1 MLVKYVYSWEEEL
14 GLAIVTIHEN
24 GMTFVGT
31 AKCHEQDQDMK
42 SEKVG
47 TFIALNRAQIK
58 HLTYIIN
65 KELKPQLKAIET
77 MYNEMA
83 QCKNFNPKSFEARR
97 MRKKM
102 YEIKDDIAELNEFKQ
117 FKITETAEY
126 IKVKEDFYQKAR
138 KHRGLVKEG

>member
-1 MLVKYVYSWEEEL
+1 MSVKYVYSWEEEL

>member
-1 MLVKYVYSWEEEL
+1 MSVKYVYSWEEEL

-65 KELKPQLKAIET
+65 KELKPQLKAIGT

-117 FKITETAEY
+117 FKINETAEY
-126 IKVKEDFYQKAR
+126 IKVKEDFYQKTR
-138 KHRGLVKEG
+138 KHRGLVKED

>member
-1 MLVKYVYSWEEEL
+1 MSVKYVYSWEEEL

-65 KELKPQLKAIET
+65 KELKPQLKAIESL
-77 MYNEMA
+77 YNEMT
-83 QCKNFNPKSFEARR
+83 QCKKFNPKSFEARR
-97 MRKKM
+97 IRKKM
-102 YEIKDDIAELNEFKQ
+102 HEIKADIAELDDFRKFKLQ
-117 FKITETAEY
+117 ETSEY
-126 IKVKEDFYQKAR
+126 INLKEEFYQKTR
-138 KHRGLVKEG
+138 KNRGLVKEG

>member
-1 MLVKYVYSWEEEL
+1 MSVKYVYSWEEEL

-65 KELKPQLKAIET
+65 KELKPQLKAIGT

-117 FKITETAEY
+117 FKINETAEY
-126 IKVKEDFYQKAR
+126 IKVKEDFYQKTR

>member
-1 MLVKYVYSWEEEL
+1 MSVKYVYSWEEEL

-83 QCKNFNPKSFEARR
+83 QCKSFNPKSFEARR

>member
-1 MLVKYVYSWEEEL
+1 MSVKYVYSWEEEL

-77 MYNEMA
+77 MYNEMT

-117 FKITETAEY
+117 FKINETAEY